1 MSGIVKPAWKVRP
14 GAAAVSLAWVL
25 LATGLAGCGGVVTVR
40 HVLPADLPGP
50 ARADALHVGAFT
62 AAQGAP
68 YAERAAKLLLGRL
81 EELGKSRPPTGEI
94 PAGQA
99 VTVSGEVYVQ
109 THDARGTRI
118 VRRRDPETERY
129 ADVELP
135 TLVRTATVRVD
146 FTLTGADGRR
156 LAGAETR
163 AQYDSLDDPRVRG
176 ELGLARPADPA
187 KVPPVEQ
194 IADELLAG
202 CVDTFVR
209 MVRPPVVTAP
219 MKLRGTLN
227 ADGGRA
233 VKEALEGNYEAALPL
248 ARAAAAAEPK
258 NADLLLNLAII
269 EELCGELDSALGH
282 YTQLANA
289 STDPNHPARS
299 AVQRVRRVRDR
310 LPPVGNRVEASTQV
324 SSADRGR
331 RLVGPS
337 HMGKGD
343 VR

>member
-1 MSGIVKPAWKVRP
+1 MLMCVV
-14 GAAAVSLAWVL
+14 LAL
-25 LATGLAGCGGVVTVR
+25 GLAGCGGVVTVR
-40 HVLPADLPGP
+40 HVLPADLPVP
-50 ARADALHVGAFT
+50 QRADALTVGTFT
-62 AAQGAP
+62 AAQGTP

-81 EELGKSRPPTGEI
+81 GELAKSQPQTGEI

-109 THDARGTRI
+109 THDARGRRT
-118 VRRRDPETERY
+118 VRRRDPETESY

-135 TLVRTATVRVD
+135 TLVRTTAVRVD

-156 LAGAETR
+156 IAGAETR

-194 IADELLAG
+194 IADELLAE
-202 CVDTFVR
+202 CVDAFAR
-209 MVRPPVVTAP
+209 MLTPPVVTAP

-227 ADGGRA
+227 ADGRRA
-233 VKEALEGNYEAALPL
+233 VNEALEGNYEAALPL

-269 EELCGELDSALGH
+269 EELCGQLDSALGH
-282 YTQLANA
+282 YAQLAND

-299 AVQRVRRVRDR
+299 AAQRVRRVRDR
-310 LPPVGNRVEASTQV
+310 FQPVGDRVEASTQV
-324 SSADRGR
+324 SSAAHRAR

-337 HMGKGD
+337 HMVKGD